1 MDGSHEMNE
10 LIPVPVDDDWRPA
23 QCPGA
28 LGDEETICRCLPVR
42 SVAPA
47 SGWHPVI
54 RSSNRL
60 AWTVCLNEVSRRRVV
75 LPPCHI
81 AGKKLL
87 VSSSKTSIRS
97 LVAHK

>member
-54 RSSNRL
+54 RSSNHL
-60 AWTVCLNEVSRRRVV
+60 AWTVCLNEVSETQ
-75 LPPCHI
+75 
-81 AGKKLL
+81 G
-87 VSSSKTSIRS
+87 SSSS
-97 LVAHK
+97 LSYRWEEVVSLI